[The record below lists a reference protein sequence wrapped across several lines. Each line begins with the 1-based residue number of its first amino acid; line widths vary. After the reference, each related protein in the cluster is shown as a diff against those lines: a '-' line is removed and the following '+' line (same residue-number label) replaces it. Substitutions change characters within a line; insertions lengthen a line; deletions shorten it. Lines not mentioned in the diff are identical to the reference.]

1 MTSGV
6 VPATAPLYSPSA
18 GRKRAWWG
26 STAPKRCSARHGAAW
41 RACLLSSAIWRPGNR
56 IGRGTW
62 CSATPPSNGST
73 TTSAVLPR
81 VVSWVAPGGVLAV
94 QMPRNYHSPSH
105 MAVGEV
111 AASPRWSGLLE
122 GVARKDPVAEPA
134 VYLDLVGP
142 LVDSIDLWETEYFH
156 VLEGDDPVL
165 NWLRATLL
173 VPLLDALPLE
183 QHEEFLDE
191 VGENLR
197 RIHPR
202 RPDGTTLY
210 PFRRLFLV
218 ATVGAA
224 AITFGSSVAPLP
236 AAAQGSLP
244 PCLGTDSL
252 LTSSVS
258 SLPCP
263 ALYPGAEWCRRT
275 TSPP

>member
-1 MTSGV
+1 MPWDPTSYLRFGGPRTRPAIDLLDRVPAVEPAVVYDLGCGPGNSTALLTERWPKAGV
-6 VPATAPLYSPSA
+6 VGVDRSEAMLGEARGRVAGASFVLGDLATWEPD
-18 GRKRAWWG
+18 
-26 STAPKRCSARHGAAW
+26 
-41 RACLLSSAIWRPGNR
+41 RPGDVVFSN
-56 IGRGTW
+56 
-62 CSATPPSNGST
+62 ATLQWLDHHERL
-73 TTSAVLPR
+73 LPR

-111 AASPRWSGLLE
+111 AAFPRWSGLLE

-183 QHEEFLDE
+183 QHEEFLHE
-191 VGENLR
+191 VRENLR

-218 ATVGAA
+218 ATVGARRQ
-224 AITFGSSVAPLP
+224 PL
-236 AAAQGSLP
+236 G
-244 PCLGTDSL
+244 
-252 LTSSVS
+252 V
-258 SLPCP
+258 
-263 ALYPGAEWCRRT
+263 R
-275 TSPP
+275 